1 MSVISIHQRETW
13 NMACDMW
20 RHVRKQEESME
31 EVHVKYSKYE
41 SRTDMKQHEE
51 AESEILK
58 GDWMRMFLQRMFQ
71 RKSMRKEGIL
81 TRGDSNTD
89 V

>member
-1 MSVISIHQRETW
+1 
-13 NMACDMW
+13 MA
-20 RHVRKQEESME
+20 
-31 EVHVKYSKYE
+31 EVHVKYSKYK

-51 AESEILK
+51 AKIAKSDILK
-58 GDWMRMFLQRMFQ
+58 GDWMRMSLQRMFQ